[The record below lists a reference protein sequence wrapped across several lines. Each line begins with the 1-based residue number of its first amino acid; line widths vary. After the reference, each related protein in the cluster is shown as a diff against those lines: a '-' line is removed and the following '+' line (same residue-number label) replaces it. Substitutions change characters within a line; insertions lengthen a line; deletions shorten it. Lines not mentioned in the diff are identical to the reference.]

1 MTTATAATTA
11 TTAATTVA
19 LPGAQLLTVD
29 SPATAFQRRWR
40 DLSEATEAIRP
51 LRPVSIAIAASF
63 TVDTLLPFLGC
74 FLAQRGLRAQFTVA
88 PFGQIY
94 QSLLDPSSELRTA
107 GAEITLVLARLEDV
121 CARPLAELA
130 LLDPARVAEARASA
144 HAELARLCTALESF
158 EAATTG
164 MVLVGTLPAPASTP
178 LGVLDASHPASVTQ
192 LARECNL
199 ALWNAAQ
206 KRRRIRLVDV
216 DHVIGQL
223 GATRAWDPRMATLAG
238 CPLSSAG
245 LRHLADHLTRAIAA
259 LLLPAAKVVVL
270 DLDNT
275 LWGGIVGEDGPGGIA
290 IGPTG
295 LGAAFAE
302 FQDALLAL
310 RAQGVLLAVA
320 SKNNEADALE
330 IFDHHPGMRIR
341 REHLA
346 AHRISWQSKSESL
359 RQLAAELSLGI
370 DSFVFVDDSPTECAE
385 VSGVL
390 PEVTVVQL
398 PPDPARYA
406 LALRAVPALDRMTL
420 TDEDRM
426 RAAAYAAETARTA
439 ARAAAEAD
447 PDALRAHL
455 RALELVVH
463 VRRIG
468 EPDVPR
474 AAQLTQKT
482 NQFNLTTVRRSEAD
496 LEAMRRDPAWRLYAL
511 DVTDRFGDYGT
522 TGLVFARR
530 VDGETWDLD
539 TVLLSCRVLGRG
551 VESALL
557 RVVTADLIDA
567 GARRLTGRLIPT
579 KKNAPVRDFLPR
591 HGFVPMA
598 SSTASGDSGPGEAFV
613 KEPLPGAPFD
623 DAHVTARFDGGMP

>member
-1 MTTATAATTA
+1 MTTSTTSTAPTA
-11 TTAATTVA
+11 EAVV
-19 LPGAQLLTVD
+19 LTVES
-29 SPATAFQRRWR
+29 SPAAFQRRWR
-40 DLSEATEAIRP
+40 ELSASPGA
-51 LRPVSIAIAASF
+51 LRPVSIAITSSF
-63 TVDTLLPFLGC
+63 TVDTLLPYLGC
-74 FLAQRGLRAQFTVA
+74 LLAQRGLFARFTVA

-94 QSLLDPSSELRTA
+94 QSLLDPKSDVRAA
-107 GAEITLVLARLEDV
+107 GAEITLVLVRLEDV
-121 CARPLAELA
+121 CARALAELA
-130 LLDPARVAEARASA
+130 SLDPAKVDAARADV
-144 HAELARLCTALESF
+144 HAEIARLGTAVTSF

-164 MVLVGTLPAPASTP
+164 MVLVGTLPAPATTP
-178 LGVLDASHPASVTQ
+178 LGVLDASHPASLTQ

-199 ALWNAAQ
+199 ALWGAVQNH
-206 KRRRIRLVDV
+206 RRLRMIDV
-216 DHVIGQL
+216 DQVIAQL
-223 GATRAWDPRMATLAG
+223 GAARAWDARMAVLAG
-238 CPLSSAG
+238 CPLSAAG
-245 LRHLADHLTRAIAA
+245 LRHLADHVTRAIAA

-295 LGAAFAE
+295 LGAAFAG

-310 RAQGVLLAVA
+310 RAQGVLLAIA
-320 SKNNEADALE
+320 SKNNEADAME
-330 IFDHHPGMRIR
+330 IFDNHPGMRIR

-359 RQLAAELSLGI
+359 RAIADELSLGV

-385 VSGVL
+385 VRRIL

-398 PPDPARYA
+398 PPEPARYVEV
-406 LALRAVPALDRMTL
+406 LRAVPQLDRMTL

-426 RAAAYAAETARTA
+426 RAAAYAAEHARNA
-439 ARAAAEAD
+439 ARAVAKGD

-455 RALELVVH
+455 RSLELVVR

-468 EPDVPR
+468 DADLPR
-474 AAQLTQKT
+474 AAQMTQKT
-482 NQFNLTTVRRSEAD
+482 SQFNLTTVRRSEAD

-530 VDGETWDLD
+530 IADGSTWELE
-539 TVLLSCRVLGRG
+539 TVLMSCRVLGRG

-557 RVVTADLIDA
+557 RVVTGDLMAA
-567 GARRLTGRLIPT
+567 GARRLIGRLIPT

-591 HGFVPMA
+591 HGFAAAP
-598 SSTASGDSGPGEAFV
+598 GDGGPGEVFV

-623 DAHVTARFDGGMP
+623 DEHVTMYLDGGAP

>member
-1 MTTATAATTA
+1 MTAPTADR
-11 TTAATTVA
+11 
-19 LPGAQLLTVD
+19 LTVES
-29 SPATAFQRRWR
+29 SPAAFLRRWR
-40 DLSEATEAIRP
+40 ELSAAP
-51 LRPVSIAIAASF
+51 GALRPVSIAITASF
-63 TVDTLLPFLGC
+63 TVDTLLPYLGC
-74 FLAQRGLRAQFTVA
+74 LLAQRGLYASFTVA

-94 QSLLDPSSELRTA
+94 QSLLDPGSEVRA
-107 GAEITLVLARLEDV
+107 AEADVTLVLARLEDL
-121 CARPLAELA
+121 CARPLADLA
-130 LLDPARVAEARASA
+130 TLEPVRVGEARADV
-144 HAELARLCTALESF
+144 HAEIERLCGAVASF

-164 MVLVGTLPAPASTP
+164 TVLVGTLPAPPTTP
-178 LGVLDASHPASVTQ
+178 LGVLDASHPASRIQ
-192 LARECNL
+192 IGRECNL

-206 KRRRIRLVDV
+206 QRRRLRLIDV
-216 DHVIGQL
+216 DQVIAEL
-223 GATRAWDPRMATLAG
+223 GAARAWDARMAVLAG
-238 CPLSSAG
+238 CPLSTAG

-259 LLLPAAKVVVL
+259 LVLPAAKVVVL

-290 IGPTG
+290 IGPSG
-295 LGAAFAE
+295 LGAAFAA

-310 RAQGVLLAVA
+310 RAQGVLLAIA
-320 SKNNEADALE
+320 SKNNEADAFE

-341 REHLA
+341 RDHLA
-346 AHRISWQSKSESL
+346 AHRISWQPKSESL
-359 RQLAAELSLGI
+359 RELAGELSLGV

-385 VSGVL
+385 VASVL
-390 PEVTVVQL
+390 PEVTVLQL
-398 PPDPARYA
+398 PPEPARYVE
-406 LALRAVPALDRMTL
+406 ALRAVPQLDRMTL

-426 RAAAYAAETARTA
+426 RAAAYAAEKIRTA
-439 ARAAAEAD
+439 ARAAAEGD

-455 RALELVVH
+455 RSLALVVH

-468 EPDVPR
+468 DAEVAR

-496 LEAMRRDPAWRLYAL
+496 IEAMRRDPAWRLYAL

-530 VDGETWDLD
+530 VDDGATWDLD

-557 RVVTADLIDA
+557 RVVTADLIAA

-591 HGFVPMA
+591 HGFVA
-598 SSTASGDSGPGEAFV
+598 LAGDGSGESFV

-623 DAHVTARFDGGMP
+623 DEHVTAHLDHGEG

>member
-1 MTTATAATTA
+1 MTAPDTSTTEPI
-11 TTAATTVA
+11 T
-19 LPGAQLLTVD
+19 LTVD
-29 SPATAFQRRWR
+29 SPPAAFQRRWR
-40 DLSEATEAIRP
+40 ELEASP
-51 LRPVSIAIAASF
+51 GSLRPVSIAITASF
-63 TVDTLLPFLGC
+63 TVETLLPYLGC
-74 FLAQRGLRAQFTVA
+74 LLAQRGLLARFTIA

-94 QSLLDPSSELRTA
+94 QSLLDPGSELRRA
-107 GAEITLVLARLEDV
+107 DAEVTLVLARLEDV
-121 CARPLAELA
+121 CARAIAELA
-130 LLDPARVAEARASA
+130 LLDPIKVDAARADV
-144 HAELARLCTALESF
+144 HAEIARLGTAVRSF
-158 EAATTG
+158 EAATRG
-164 MVLVGTLPAPASTP
+164 FVLVGTLPMPQTTP
-178 LGVLDASHPASVTQ
+178 LGVLDASHPASLAQ
-192 LARECNL
+192 LTRECNV
-199 ALWNAAQ
+199 ALWGAAHG
-206 KRRRIRLVDV
+206 RRIRMVDV
-216 DHVIGQL
+216 DQVVAGL
-223 GATRAWDPRMATLAG
+223 GAARAWDARMGLLAG
-238 CPLSSAG
+238 CPLSTSG
-245 LRHLADHLTRAIAA
+245 LRHLADHLTRTVAA

-290 IGPTG
+290 IGPSG
-295 LGAAFAE
+295 LGAAFAS

-330 IFDHHPGMRIR
+330 IFDNHPGMRIR

-346 AHRISWQSKSESL
+346 GHRISWQSKSESL
-359 RQLAAELSLGI
+359 RELAAELSLGV

-385 VSGVL
+385 VRRVL

-398 PPDPARYA
+398 PAEPARYVEV
-406 LALRAVPALDRMTL
+406 LRAVPQLDRMTL

-426 RAAAYAAETARTA
+426 RASAYAAETARTA
-439 ARAAAEAD
+439 ARAAVEGD

-455 RALELVVH
+455 RSLELVAR

-468 EPDVPR
+468 DADVAR

-482 NQFNLTTVRRSEAD
+482 NQFNLTTIRRSEAD

-530 VDGETWDLD
+530 LDDGATWELD
-539 TVLLSCRVLGRG
+539 TVLMSCRVLGRG

-557 RVVTADLIDA
+557 RIVTADLIA
-567 GARRLTGRLIPT
+567 VGAARLIGRLIPT

-591 HGFVPMA
+591 HGFEPSA
-598 SSTASGDSGPGEAFV
+598 GDGGPGESFV
-613 KEPLPGAPFD
+613 KQPLPGAPFD
-623 DAHVTARFDGGMP
+623 DEHVTASLDGGTP

>member
-1 MTTATAATTA
+1 MRPAD
-11 TTAATTVA
+11 
-19 LPGAQLLTVD
+19 LLTPT
-29 SPATAFQRRWR
+29 STSGTFQRRWR
-40 DLSEATEAIRP
+40 EVMTSP
-51 LRPVSIAIAASF
+51 GSLRSVSIAVVAGF
-63 TVDTLLPFLGC
+63 TVETLLPYIGGLM
-74 FLAQRGLRAQFTVA
+74 AQRGLYARFTIA

-94 QSLLDPSSELRTA
+94 QSLLDPGSEVRTA
-107 GAEITLVLARLEDV
+107 GADVTLVLARIEDL

-130 LLDPARVAEARASA
+130 LLDPARIADARAEV
-144 HAELARLCTALESF
+144 HAEIDRLCAALTAF

-164 MVLVGTLPAPASTP
+164 MVFAGTLPAPPHTP
-178 LGVLDASHPASVTQ
+178 LGVLDASHPASLTQ
-192 LARECNL
+192 LARECNV
-199 ALWNAAQ
+199 ALWNAAVQ
-206 KRRRIRLVDV
+206 RRRLRLLDV
-216 DHVIGQL
+216 DRAIAEV
-223 GATRAWDPRMATLAG
+223 GAAKAWDPRMAVLAG
-238 CPLSSAG
+238 CPLSTAA
-245 LRHLADHLTRAIAA
+245 LRQLAVQLTRSIAA
-259 LLLPAAKVVVL
+259 LLQSTAKVIVL

-275 LWGGIVGEDGPGGIA
+275 LWGGIVGEDGAAGIV

-295 LGAAFAE
+295 LGAAFAA

-310 RAQGVLLAVA
+310 RAQGLLLAIA
-320 SKNNEADALE
+320 SKNNEADAFE

-346 AHRISWQSKSESL
+346 AHRISWQPKSESL
-359 RQLAAELSLGI
+359 RELASELSLGV

-385 VSGVL
+385 VRSVL
-390 PEVTVVQL
+390 PDVTVLEL
-398 PPDPARYA
+398 PRDPVRYVE
-406 LALRAVPALDRMTL
+406 ALRSVPQLDRMTL

-426 RAAAYAAETARTA
+426 RAAAYAAEKARTA
-439 ARAAAEAD
+439 ARAAAESD

-455 RALELVVH
+455 QSLELRAA

-468 EPDVPR
+468 DEDVAR

-482 NQFNLTTVRRSEAD
+482 NQFNLTTIRRSEAD
-496 LEAMRRDPAWRLYAL
+496 VGAMRRDPAWRLYAL

-530 VDGETWDLD
+530 VDDATWDLD

-557 RVVTADLIDA
+557 RIVTADLIEA

-579 KKNAPVRDFLPR
+579 RKNAPVRDFLPR
-591 HGFVPMA
+591 HGFVPA
-598 SSTASGDSGPGEAFV
+598 AGEGPGEAFV

-623 DAHVTARFDGGMP
+623 DSHVTARLDDGPR